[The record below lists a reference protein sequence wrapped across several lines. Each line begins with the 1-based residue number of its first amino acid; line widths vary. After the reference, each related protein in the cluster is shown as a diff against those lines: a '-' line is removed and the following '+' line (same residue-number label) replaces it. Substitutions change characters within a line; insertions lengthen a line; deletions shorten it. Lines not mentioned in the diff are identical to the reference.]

1 MDAPIPTEAKGE
13 YTGLEKKL
21 MRQIQLLRIDAKS
34 SGNEAKYYHEHIVW
48 INSEINKAVDPEN
61 KEFPTDPVAI
71 LTQIKAANFKLQMEA
86 CGGILAY
93 R

>member
-1 MDAPIPTEAKGE
+1 MDAPIPTEAKDE
-13 YTGLEKKL
+13 YTELEKKL
-21 MRQIQLLRIDAKS
+21 MHQIQLLRIEAKS
-34 SGNEAKYYHEHIVW
+34 SGSEASYYHEHIVW
-48 INSEINKAVDPEN
+48 INSEINKAIDSDN
-61 KEFPTDPVAI
+61 KEYPADPVAI